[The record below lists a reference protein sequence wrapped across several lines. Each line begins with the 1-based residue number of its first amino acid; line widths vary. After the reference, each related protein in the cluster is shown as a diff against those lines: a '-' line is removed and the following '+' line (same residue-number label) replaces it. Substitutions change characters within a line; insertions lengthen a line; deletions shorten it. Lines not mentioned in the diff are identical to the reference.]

1 MHSCMLPALECCGE
15 QGLLLHGPGQWEF
28 LSCRVPAVRCELYAR
43 EVQIDSGIKLVHSCM
58 LPALECCGEQGLLLH
73 EPGHFV
79 EMGSMCPAVTLHCR
93 QTWAADLF
101 KPLHCIMMA
110 DQHAVVWRGCCS
122 MEQGTLGRWAACVLL

>member
-1 MHSCMLPALECCGE
+1 MQLSGQSDLIQSNISVTAIRGRHLSSTLLSWTP
-15 QGLLLHGPGQWEF
+15 LLHG
-28 LSCRVPAVRCELYAR
+28 
-43 EVQIDSGIKLVHSCM
+43 
-58 LPALECCGEQGLLLH
+58 
-73 EPGHFV
+73 PGHFV